1 MKLIK
6 RLELRVIREMTLRR
20 RLVLTLGCMALILVL
35 PALYAIERI
44 DEIRDIA
51 FELKGR
57 HSAADVALSRLQTN
71 LGEVDAA
78 LRSYIADPDPESRAT
93 LFESLGRSRT
103 ELAQLAN
110 AGYAEEAAET
120 AATLE
125 RLEDVTL
132 QLERLVYDGRVAEAT
147 DFFFEEIQPVFV
159 EAKAA
164 VLPVV
169 EAVGRSSEAATERA
183 ADLSSSTATTIP
195 LAVLFSLGFALVIGV
210 LIVGQLVTPL
220 QQLRAAMSRVA
231 QGEFEAP
238 PELARDRP
246 DELGDLNRSFVS
258 MTEQLAELHRLRAE
272 FVSIVTH
279 DLKTPI
285 NVLGGYAEMLQEGT
299 YGGLSKEQ
307 SGVLGA
313 MEEQVGVLLE
323 QVNQLVDLSRYEA
336 GAYRIQIEEL
346 YVVDLCTSLK
356 RAFEALAR
364 QKGIRLSFEL
374 DPKAPRTIYADIDRL
389 RNEVLSNLL
398 GNSFK
403 FTEAGGRI
411 SVRIRPDDSV
421 GRAGQPVRGE
431 RIVIEVSDSGV
442 GIPTDELP
450 HVFDMYYQGESGV
463 RAKGSGIGLAIAK
476 EIVEAHG
483 GDITVESEGGR
494 GTTFRIGLPAAAH
507 GHAAQP
513 DGRPA
518 DRDGRATHR
527 GEQTLVGSAAR
538 NGVAAKPAEP
548 PAPPYPVHAPEEP
561 ATDAPEK
568 LAANAPEKLAAAASK

>member
-6 RLELRVIREMTLRR
+6 RLELRVVREMTLRR
-20 RLVLTLGCMALILVL
+20 RLVITLGCMALILVL
-35 PALYAIERI
+35 PSLYAIERI

-57 HSAADVALSRLQTN
+57 HSVADVALSRLQTN

-93 LFESLGRSRT
+93 LFESLGKSHT
-103 ELAQLAN
+103 ELAELAD

-132 QLERLVYDGRVAEAT
+132 QLETLVHDGRVAEAT
-147 DFFFEEIQPVFV
+147 DFFFEEIQPVFA
-159 EAKAA
+159 EAEAA

-195 LAVLFSLGFALVIGV
+195 LAVLFSLGFAMVIGM
-210 LIVGQLVTPL
+210 LIIGQLVTPL

-231 QGEFEAP
+231 QGDFEAP
-238 PELARDRP
+238 PELATDRP

-258 MTEQLAELHRLRAE
+258 MTEQLAELNRLRAE

-299 YGGLSKEQ
+299 YGGLSEEQ
-307 SGVLGA
+307 RGVLGA

-336 GAYRIQIEEL
+336 GAYRIQLEEL
-346 YVVDLCTSLK
+346 HVVDLCTSLK

-398 GNSFK
+398 ANSFK

-411 SVRIRPDDSV
+411 SVRIRPDHAV
-421 GRAGQPVRGE
+421 ERPGQPVRGE
-431 RIVIEVSDSGV
+431 RVVIEVSDSGV
-442 GIPTDELP
+442 GIPADELP
-450 HVFDMYYQGESGV
+450 HVFDMYYQGENGV

-476 EIVEAHG
+476 EIVEAHSG
-483 GDITVESEGGR
+483 EITVESEGGR
-494 GTTFRIGLPAAAH
+494 GATFRIRLPATAHGRTGHPDRRAAH
-507 GHAAQP
+507 
-513 DGRPA
+513 
-518 DRDGRATHR
+518 RDER
-527 GEQTLVGSAAR
+527 TLVGSAER
-538 NGVAAKPAEP
+538 NGVAAARAEP
-548 PAPPYPVHAPEEP
+548 PAPPDPVHAAEKPP
-561 ATDAPEK
+561 TDAPEK
-568 LAANAPEKLAAAASK
+568 LAAAVSE